1 MIKIILEYLPYLFM
15 GIIGNTLLGV
25 FHNVGQ
31 LKENFSFKKL
41 FEGLQK
47 AIIISLAFIITA
59 VLFDKLVGVVNLGD
73 LAINPDILIYS
84 IILMYLGKIIIKLK
98 DIFKLETT
106 AEIIEVEVI
115 ETKEEDINE
124 EQEQG

>member
-73 LAINPDILIYS
+73 IAINPDILIYS
-84 IILMYLGKIIIKLK
+84 IILMYLGKIIVKIK

-106 AEIIEVEVI
+106 VELIEIV

-124 EQEQG
+124 EQEEG